1 MNSAKRLAAA
11 VLDTSAIFCVF
22 EQEAGAPAFLEAF
35 SRCDQLLMSA
45 GTLAELS
52 ILMMSRAGSAGA
64 QALDNFLT
72 ANGVEIVEVD
82 RHLVESGF
90 RNGFAAFGRG
100 MGNPARLNYGDLFTY
115 ALACERKLPLL
126 FQGLDFK
133 HTDLKNAMSEL
144 GYTINRKGEPRMPR
158 RRGG

>member
-1 MNSAKRLAAA
+1 VNSVKRLAAA
-11 VLDTSAIFCVF
+11 VLDTSAIFSVF

-64 QALDNFLT
+64 QALDNFLV

-82 RHLVESGF
+82 RHLIESLFRSGF
-90 RNGFAAFGRG
+90 MAFGKG
-100 MGNPARLNYGDLFTY
+100 MGNLAKLNYGDLFAY
-115 ALACERKLPLL
+115 ALACERKLPLF

-133 HTDLKNAMSEL
+133 HADLKNAMSEL
-144 GYTINRKGEPRMPR
+144 GYAINRKGEPRITR
-158 RRGG
+158 RAPG